1 MRLKKVLPYGFHSVT
16 IPSQFK
22 ERRLHGMEDR
32 NRIQAGLN
40 GLGDMVDVVERKL
53 YNIAGLL
60 ELVCMGIESLDHEN
74 DSYELSSLNVVRDYV
89 SDMNKTDIS
98 GIHVMLS
105 ELKKEV

>member
-1 MRLKKVLPYGFHSVT
+1 
-16 IPSQFK
+16 
-22 ERRLHGMEDR
+22 MEDR

>member
-1 MRLKKVLPYGFHSVT
+1 
-16 IPSQFK
+16 
-22 ERRLHGMEDR
+22 MEDR

-74 DSYELSSLNVVRDYV
+74 DSYEMSSLNVVRDYV